1 MCCLLAC
8 MNFVKISTVKVTLS
22 LRAKFKSAH
31 TFDNFRPIWIKASK
45 DDFQA
50 MSLSSWEFRENW

>member
-1 MCCLLAC
+1 